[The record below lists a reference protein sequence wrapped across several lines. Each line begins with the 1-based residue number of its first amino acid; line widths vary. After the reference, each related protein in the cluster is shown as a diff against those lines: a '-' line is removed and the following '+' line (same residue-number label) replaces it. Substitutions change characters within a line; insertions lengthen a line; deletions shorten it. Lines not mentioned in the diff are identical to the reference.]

1 MAGHPKRS
9 RVELEISPSGIGD
22 QPMKCRRREK
32 RGILRPGGKMKVRGF
47 PISVDSP
54 ALRTCK
60 RMIGRD
66 VFSRGVGGGNA
77 GGIKSN
83 EPAIREKSISLNM
96 DGFLGGGKKEEEEIA
111 AFFYYNIGRALVGCR

>member
-1 MAGHPKRS
+1 
-9 RVELEISPSGIGD
+9 
-22 QPMKCRRREK
+22 
-32 RGILRPGGKMKVRGF
+32 MKVRGF

-66 VFSRGVGGGNA
+66 VFSRGAGGGNA

-83 EPAIREKSISLNM
+83 ELAIREKSISLNM
-96 DGFLGGGKKEEEEIA
+96 HGFLGGGKKGRRGDCG
-111 AFFYYNIGRALVGCR
+111 FFFYNIGRALVGCR

>member
-1 MAGHPKRS
+1 
-9 RVELEISPSGIGD
+9 
-22 QPMKCRRREK
+22 
-32 RGILRPGGKMKVRGF
+32 MKVRGF

-54 ALRTCK
+54 TLRTCK

-83 EPAIREKSISLNM
+83 ELAIREKSISLNV
-96 DGFLGGGKKEEEEIA
+96 DGFLGGGKKEEEEFA
-111 AFFYYNIGRALVGCR
+111 AFFFITLAVPLLAVDK